1 MNDSTRTIKNEASTR
16 TILVVDDEFSVRRA
30 LSFMLRAHGFDV
42 FEAKNTFEALSI
54 LEDET
59 VHLALIDLVL
69 PDKNGIE
76 LAQDIM
82 RLKPHTKII
91 VMTAHRENAIAQ
103 QAEKLFKENFL
114 EKSEIDESLTEHIEQ
129 LLDTSPHPST

>member
-1 MNDSTRTIKNEASTR
+1 MNDSTRTVKNESTTR

-129 LLDTSPHPST
+129 LLETSPHPST

>member
-1 MNDSTRTIKNEASTR
+1 MNDSTRTVKNESTTR

-30 LSFMLRAHGFDV
+30 LSFMLRARGFNV
-42 FEAKNTFEALSI
+42 CEAKNAFEALRF

>member
-1 MNDSTRTIKNEASTR
+1 MNDSTGTVKNESTTH

-30 LSFMLRAHGFDV
+30 LSFMLQARGFEV
-42 FEAKNTFEALSI
+42 CEAKNAFEALSI
-54 LEDET
+54 LEDKP
-59 VHLALIDLVL
+59 VHLAIIDLVL

-76 LAQDIM
+76 LAQDIKH
-82 RLKPHTKII
+82 LKPHTKII

-114 EKSEIDESLTEHIEQ
+114 EKSEIDESLTRHIEQ
-129 LLDTSPHPST
+129 LLETSSHQSN

>member
-1 MNDSTRTIKNEASTR
+1 MNDSTRTVKNESTTR

>member
-1 MNDSTRTIKNEASTR
+1 MNDSTRTVKNESTTR

-76 LAQDIM
+76 LAQDIL

>member
-1 MNDSTRTIKNEASTR
+1 MNDSTRTVKNESTTR

-42 FEAKNTFEALSI
+42 FEAKNAFEALSI
-54 LEDET
+54 VQEKT